1 MSILNDFLDTI
12 SFEFIAWYRNLPSV
26 YILIGIDFIVSLNNN
41 LDVMPAKQGPSS
53 IALLS
58 VKCHL
63 WQNFIPVLRPIFV
76 NFM

>member
-58 VKCHL
+58 VKGHL
-63 WQNFIPVLRPIFV
+63 WQKFIPVLRRIFV